1 MKGGLQMANL
11 LNYSGEKTLITI
23 GEMQVNYGLGA
34 ELLKV
39 NLTFDDTSVFAT
51 GNDLCMFFGDYT
63 MATYVFNQG
72 SISPSNDFIL
82 TLNKYWDIRKSEYEK
97 IKTAITAE
105 YNPINNYSMEETH
118 TGTDATVSNHTGTD
132 VTTDT
137 HTGNDTLAKTG
148 NIENAKG
155 TTQTNTAGITAT
167 TTNAAAEITS
177 VNQVSAYDSNDFAN
191 HDKNTTST
199 PETIQ
204 TVANSGADK
213 IAYSGKDTT
222 TNNLT
227 DTTTYNNTLT
237 SNINYGHNVNNTTTY
252 DTLLTRVGN
261 IGVTTSQQMIES
273 EYVLR
278 LKHSLIELFLT
289 EFIRNYC
296 F

>member
-1 MKGGLQMANL
+1 MANL

-23 GEMQVNYGLGA
+23 GEMQVNYSLGA

-63 MATYVFNQG
+63 MATYVYNQG
-72 SISPSNDFIL
+72 SISPSNDFVSTL
-82 TLNKYWDIRKSEYEK
+82 THYWDMRKNEYEK

-118 TGTDATVSNHTGTD
+118 TGTDTTANKHTGTD

-137 HTGNDTLAKTG
+137 HTGNDTLEKTG

-155 TTQTNTAGITAT
+155 TTQTNTAGIAT
-167 TTNAAAEITS
+167 TTTNGQAEITS
-177 VNQVSAYDSNDFAN
+177 VNQVSAYDSNDYTN
-191 HDKNTTST
+191 HDKNTTTSA
-199 PETIQ
+199 ENIQ
-204 TVANSGADK
+204 TVENSGKDT

-227 DTTTYNNTLT
+227 DTTTYNNILT
-237 SNINYGHNVNNTTTY
+237 SNIKYGHNIDNTITY
-252 DTLLTRVGN
+252 DTLLKRVGN

-273 EYVLR
+273 EYILR

>member
-1 MKGGLQMANL
+1 MKMANL
-11 LNYSGEKTLITI
+11 LNYIGGKSLITL
-23 GEMQVNYGLGA
+23 GDMQVTDSLGTK
-34 ELLKV
+34 LLAT
-39 NLTFDDTSVFAT
+39 NLTFADASVFAL
-51 GNDLCMFFGDYT
+51 GNDLCMFFGDYA
-63 MATYVFNQG
+63 MSTYVYNQG
-72 SISPSNDFIL
+72 SISPSSDFITTL
-82 TLNKYWDIRKSEYEK
+82 TKYWDIRKSEYEK
-97 IKTAITAE
+97 IKNAILAE
-105 YNPINNYSMEETH
+105 YNPINNYNMEEKH
-118 TGTDATVSNHTGTD
+118 TGTDTTASKNSGTD
-132 VTTDT
+132 TTTDT
-137 HTGNDTLAKTG
+137 HTGTDTLAKTG

-155 TTQTNTAGITAT
+155 TTLTNTAGITAT

-199 PETIQ
+199 PETTQ
-204 TVANSGADK
+204 TVANSGADT

-227 DTTTYNNTLT
+227 DTTTYNSTQESSIT
-237 SNINYGHNVNNTTTY
+237 HGHNIDNTTTY

-273 EYVLR
+273 EYILR
-278 LKHSLIELFLT
+278 LKHSLLELFLT

>member
-1 MKGGLQMANL
+1 MANL
-11 LNYSGEKTLITI
+11 LNYSGVKSSITI
-23 GEMQVNYGLGA
+23 GEMQVNDDLGSK
-34 ELLKV
+34 LLDV
-39 NLTFDDTSVFAT
+39 SLTFGDTSVFAT
-51 GNDLCMFFGDYT
+51 GNDLCMLLGDYT
-63 MATYVFNQG
+63 MSTYVYNQG
-72 SISPSNDFIL
+72 SISPSSDFIA
-82 TLNKYWDIRKSEYEK
+82 TLNRYWDMRKAEYEK

-118 TGTDATVSNHTGTD
+118 TGTDSTINVHSGTD
-132 VTTDT
+132 TTTDT
-137 HTGNDTLAKTG
+137 HTGTDTLAKTG

-155 TTQTNTAGITAT
+155 TTQTNTAGITAI

-177 VNQVSAYDSNDFAN
+177 VNLVSAYDNNDFTN

-199 PETIQ
+199 PETKQ
-204 TVANSGADK
+204 TVANSGADT

-227 DTTTYNNTLT
+227 DTTTYNTT
-237 SNINYGHNVNNTTTY
+237 QESNIKYGHNIDNTTTY
-252 DTLLTRVGN
+252 DTLLKRVGN

-273 EYVLR
+273 EYILR

>member
-1 MKGGLQMANL
+1 MANL

-34 ELLKV
+34 ELLAV
-39 NLTFDDTSVFAT
+39 TLTFDDNSVFAS

-72 SISPSNDFIL
+72 SISPSNDFIA
-82 TLNKYWDIRKSEYEK
+82 TLNKYWDIRKPEYEK

-105 YNPINNYSMEETH
+105 YNPINNYSMEEKH
-118 TGTDATVSNHTGTD
+118 TGTDITASKNSGTD
-132 VTTDT
+132 ITTDT
-137 HTGNDTLAKTG
+137 HTGSDTLAKTG

-155 TTQTNTAGITAT
+155 TTQTNTAGVSTT
-167 TTNAAAEITS
+167 TTNGAAEITS
-177 VNQVSAYDSNDFAN
+177 VNQVSAYDSNDYTN
-191 HDKNTTST
+191 HDKNTTTSEENT
-199 PETIQ
+199 Q
-204 TVANSGADK
+204 TVENSGQDT

-227 DTTTYNNTLT
+227 DTTTYNNTMET
-237 SNINYGHNVNNTTTY
+237 NVTYGHNIDNTTTY
-252 DTLLTRVGN
+252 DTLLKRSGN

-273 EYVLR
+273 EYLLR

>member
-1 MKGGLQMANL
+1 MANL

-23 GEMQVNYGLGA
+23 GEMQVEYSLGSK
-34 ELLKV
+34 LLTV
-39 NLTFDDTSVFAT
+39 TLTFDDNSVFT
-51 GNDLCMFFGDYT
+51 SGNDLCMFFGDYT
-63 MATYVFNQG
+63 MSTYVFNQG

-82 TLNKYWDIRKSEYEK
+82 TLNKYWDIRKPEYEK

-118 TGTDATVSNHTGTD
+118 TGTDSTANVHSGTD
-132 VTTDT
+132 TTIDT
-137 HTGNDTLAKTG
+137 HTGADTLAKTG

-155 TTQTNTAGITAT
+155 TTQTNTAGVSTT
-167 TTNAAAEITS
+167 TTNGAAEITS
-177 VNQVSAYDSNDFAN
+177 INQVSAYDSNDFTN
-191 HDKNTTST
+191 HDKNTTASGENT
-199 PETIQ
+199 QE
-204 TVANSGADK
+204 VKNSGKDT
-213 IAYSGKDTT
+213 IAYTGKDTT

-227 DTTTYNNTLT
+227 DTTTYNNTMET
-237 SNINYGHNVNNTTTY
+237 NVTYGHNIDNTTTY
-252 DTLLTRVGN
+252 DTLLKRSGN

-273 EYVLR
+273 EYLLR

>member
-1 MKGGLQMANL
+1 MANL
-11 LNYSGEKTLITI
+11 LNYSGEKTLISI
-23 GEMQVNYGLGA
+23 GDMQVKDSLGSK
-34 ELLKV
+34 LLAV
-39 NLTFDDTSVFAT
+39 TLTFDDNSVFAS

-63 MATYVFNQG
+63 MSTYVYNQG
-72 SISPSNDFIL
+72 SISPASDFL
-82 TLNKYWDIRKSEYEK
+82 STLQRYWDIRKSEYEK

-105 YNPINNYSMEETH
+105 YNPINNYSMEEKH
-118 TGTDATVSNHTGTD
+118 TGTDTTASKNSGTD
-132 VTTDT
+132 ITTDT
-137 HTGNDTLAKTG
+137 HTGMDTLAKTG
-148 NIENAKG
+148 NVENAKG
-155 TTQTNTAGITAT
+155 TTQTNTAGITLK

-177 VNQVSAYDSNDFAN
+177 VNQVSAYDSNDFVN
-191 HDKNTTST
+191 HDKNTTAT
-199 PETIQ
+199 PETTQ
-204 TVANSGADK
+204 TVANSGADT

-237 SNINYGHNVNNTTTY
+237 SNIKYGHNVDNTTTY

-273 EYVLR
+273 EYILR

>member
-1 MKGGLQMANL
+1 MANL
-11 LNYSGEKTLITI
+11 LNYSGVKSLITI
-23 GEMQVNYGLGA
+23 GEMQVSDSLGSK
-34 ELLKV
+34 LLDV
-39 NLTFDDTSVFAT
+39 SLTFGDTSVFAT
-51 GNDLCMFFGDYT
+51 GNDLCMFLGDYT
-63 MATYVFNQG
+63 MSTYVYNQG
-72 SISPSNDFIL
+72 SVSPSNDFIA
-82 TLNKYWDIRKSEYEK
+82 TLNIYWDMRKAEYEK

-105 YNPINNYSMEETH
+105 YNPINNYSMEEAH
-118 TGTDATVSNHTGTD
+118 TGTDSTTNVHSGTD
-132 VTTDT
+132 ITTDT
-137 HTGNDTLAKTG
+137 HTGTDTLAKTG

-177 VNQVSAYDSNDFAN
+177 VNQVSAYDSNDFVN
-191 HDKNTTST
+191 HEKNTTST
-199 PETIQ
+199 PEATQ
-204 TVANSGADK
+204 TVANSGSDT

-227 DTTTYNNTLT
+227 DTTTYNSTQESSIT
-237 SNINYGHNVNNTTTY
+237 HGHNIDNTTTY

-261 IGVTTSQQMIES
+261 IGVTTSQQMVES
-273 EYVLR
+273 EYILR

>member
-1 MKGGLQMANL
+1 MANL
-11 LNYSGEKTLITI
+11 LNYTGEKSPITI
-23 GEMQVNYGLGA
+23 GDMQISDSLGTK
-34 ELLKV
+34 LLA
-39 NLTFDDTSVFAT
+39 NSLTFADASVFAS

-63 MATYVFNQG
+63 MTTYVYNHG
-72 SISPSNDFIL
+72 SISPSSDFIT
-82 TLNKYWDIRKSEYEK
+82 TLNRYWNIRKEEYEK
-97 IKTAITAE
+97 IKNAIMAE
-105 YNPINNYSMEETH
+105 YNPINNYSMEERH
-118 TGTDATVSNHTGTD
+118 TGTDTTESKNSGTD
-132 VTTDT
+132 TTTDT
-137 HTGNDTLAKTG
+137 HTGTDTLAKTG

-177 VNQVSAYDSNDFAN
+177 VNQVSAYDSNDFIN

-199 PETIQ
+199 PETTQ
-204 TVANSGADK
+204 TVANSGADT
-213 IAYSGKDTT
+213 IEYSGKDTV

-227 DTTTYNNTLT
+227 DTTTYNTT
-237 SNINYGHNVNNTTTY
+237 QESSIKHGHNIDNTTTY

-273 EYVLR
+273 EYILR

>member
-1 MKGGLQMANL
+1 MANL
-11 LNYSGEKTLITI
+11 LNYSGEKTLISI
-23 GEMQVNYGLGA
+23 GDMQVKDSLGSK
-34 ELLKV
+34 LLAV
-39 NLTFDDTSVFAT
+39 TLTFDDNSVFAS
-51 GNDLCMFFGDYT
+51 GNDLCMLFGDYT
-63 MATYVFNQG
+63 MSTYVYNQG
-72 SISPSNDFIL
+72 SISPASDFL
-82 TLNKYWDIRKSEYEK
+82 STLQRYWDIRKSEYEK

-105 YNPINNYSMEETH
+105 YNPINNYSMEEKH
-118 TGTDATVSNHTGTD
+118 TGTDTTASKNSGTD
-132 VTTDT
+132 ITTDT
-137 HTGNDTLAKTG
+137 HTGMDTLAKTG
-148 NIENAKG
+148 NVENAKG
-155 TTQTNTAGITAT
+155 TTQTNTAGITLK

-177 VNQVSAYDSNDFAN
+177 VNQVSAYDSNDFVN
-191 HDKNTTST
+191 HDKNTTAT

-204 TVANSGADK
+204 TVANSGADT

-237 SNINYGHNVNNTTTY
+237 SNIKYGHNVDNTTTY

-273 EYVLR
+273 EYILR

>member
-1 MKGGLQMANL
+1 MANL
-11 LNYSGEKTLITI
+11 LNYSGEKTLISI
-23 GEMQVNYGLGA
+23 GDMQVKDSLGSK
-34 ELLKV
+34 LLTV
-39 NLTFDDTSVFAT
+39 TLTFDDNSVFAS

-63 MATYVFNQG
+63 MSTYVYNQG
-72 SISPSNDFIL
+72 SISPASDFL
-82 TLNKYWDIRKSEYEK
+82 STLQRYWDIRKSEYEK

-105 YNPINNYSMEETH
+105 YNPINNYSMEEKH
-118 TGTDATVSNHTGTD
+118 TGTDTTASKNSGTD
-132 VTTDT
+132 ITTDT
-137 HTGNDTLAKTG
+137 HTGMDTLAKTG
-148 NIENAKG
+148 NVENAKG
-155 TTQTNTAGITAT
+155 TTQTNTAGITSK

-177 VNQVSAYDSNDFAN
+177 VNQVSAYDSNDFVN
-191 HDKNTTST
+191 HDKNTTAT
-199 PETIQ
+199 PETTQ
-204 TVANSGADK
+204 TVANSGADT

-237 SNINYGHNVNNTTTY
+237 SNIKYGHNVDNTTTY

-273 EYVLR
+273 EYILR

>member
-1 MKGGLQMANL
+1 MSNL
-11 LNYSGEKTLITI
+11 LNYSGEKILITI
-23 GEMQVNYGLGA
+23 GTMQVKDSLGSK
-34 ELLKV
+34 LLNI
-39 NLTFDDTSVFAT
+39 NLTFSDNSVFAT
-51 GNDLCMFFGDYT
+51 GSDLCMLLGDYT
-63 MATYVFNQG
+63 MSTYVYNQG
-72 SISPSNDFIL
+72 TVSPASDFL
-82 TLNKYWDIRKSEYEK
+82 STLQRYWDIRKSEYEK
-97 IKTAITAE
+97 IKNAIIAE
-105 YNPINNYSMEETH
+105 YNPINNYSMEEKH
-118 TGTDATVSNHTGTD
+118 TGTETTENKHTGTD

-137 HTGNDTLAKTG
+137 HTGNDTLEKTG

-155 TTQTNTAGITAT
+155 TTQTNTAGIAT
-167 TTNAAAEITS
+167 TTTNGAAEIIS
-177 VNQVSAYDSNDFAN
+177 VNQVSAYDSNDFTN
-191 HDKNTTST
+191 HDKNTTTSGENT
-199 PETIQ
+199 QE
-204 TVANSGADK
+204 VKNSGKDT

-237 SNINYGHNVNNTTTY
+237 SNINYGHNVDNTTTY

-261 IGVTTSQQMIES
+261 IGVTTSQQMIER

>member
-1 MKGGLQMANL
+1 MANL
-11 LNYSGEKTLITI
+11 LNYSGKKTLISI
-23 GEMQVNYGLGA
+23 GDMQVKDSLGSK
-34 ELLKV
+34 LLEV
-39 NLTFDDTSVFAT
+39 TLTFDDTSVFAT

-63 MATYVFNQG
+63 MSTYVYNQG
-72 SISPSNDFIL
+72 GISPASDFL
-82 TLNKYWDIRKSEYEK
+82 SALQRYWDIRKSEYEK
-97 IKTAITAE
+97 IKKAITAE

-118 TGTDATVSNHTGTD
+118 TGTDTTVSNHTGTD

-137 HTGNDTLAKTG
+137 HTGKDTLEKTG

-155 TTQTNTAGITAT
+155 TTQTNTAGITTT
-167 TTNAAAEITS
+167 TTNEAVEITS
-177 VNQVSAYDSNDFAN
+177 VNQVSAYDSNDFTN

-199 PETIQ
+199 PETAQ
-204 TVANSGADK
+204 TVANRGADTV
-213 IAYSGKDTT
+213 AYSGKDTT

-237 SNINYGHNVNNTTTY
+237 SNIKYGHNIDNTITY
-252 DTLLTRVGN
+252 DTLLKRVGN

-273 EYVLR
+273 EYILR

>member
-1 MKGGLQMANL
+1 MANL
-11 LNYSGEKTLITI
+11 LNYSGVKSLITI
-23 GEMQVNYGLGA
+23 GEMQVSDSLGSK
-34 ELLKV
+34 LLDIR
-39 NLTFDDTSVFAT
+39 LTFGDTSVFAT
-51 GNDLCMFFGDYT
+51 GNDLCMFLGDYT
-63 MATYVFNQG
+63 MSTYVYNQG
-72 SISPSNDFIL
+72 SVSPSNDFIT
-82 TLNKYWDIRKSEYEK
+82 TLNRYWDMRKAEYEK

-118 TGTDATVSNHTGTD
+118 TGTDSTTNVHSGTD
-132 VTTDT
+132 TTTDT
-137 HTGNDTLAKTG
+137 HTGTDTLAKTG

-191 HDKNTTST
+191 HDKNTTLT
-199 PETIQ
+199 PETTQ
-204 TVANSGADK
+204 TVANSGSDT

-227 DTTTYNNTLT
+227 DTTTYNSTQESSIT
-237 SNINYGHNVNNTTTY
+237 HGHNIDNTTTY

-273 EYVLR
+273 EYILR

>member
-1 MKGGLQMANL
+1 MANL
-11 LNYSGEKTLITI
+11 LNYSGGKTLITI

-39 NLTFDDTSVFAT
+39 NLTFDDTYVFAT

-63 MATYVFNQG
+63 MATYLYNQG
-72 SISPSNDFIL
+72 SISPSNDFVSAL
-82 TLNKYWDIRKSEYEK
+82 THYWDMRKNEYEK

-118 TGTDATVSNHTGTD
+118 TGTDTTANKHTGTD

-137 HTGNDTLAKTG
+137 HTGNDTLEKTG

-155 TTQTNTAGITAT
+155 TTQTNTAGIAT
-167 TTNAAAEITS
+167 TTTNGQAEITS
-177 VNQVSAYDSNDFAN
+177 VNQVSAYDSNDYTN
-191 HDKNTTST
+191 HDKNTTTSAENT
-199 PETIQ
+199 Q
-204 TVANSGADK
+204 TVENSGKDT

-237 SNINYGHNVNNTTTY
+237 SNIKYGHNIDNTITY
-252 DTLLTRVGN
+252 DTLLKRVGN

-273 EYVLR
+273 EYILR